1 METPPEPRWG
11 CMKRRDMEQIIIPFF
26 ANWTKFK
33 GLKGNNIHIDNL
45 NVKKLRENP
54 AICFTGSRI
63 SGARLS
69 IISLLEIKRDPC
81 LTCIVGVPPLSHLY
95 HHLVETMQCWL
106 SDLQSKALLP
116 AVAIRGTTQ
125 LLMMLDGYS
134 EMIYTWESAPKFI
147 AKTSYRRTL
156 ASKIRQ
162 FGVSNLV
169 WLSIAAS
176 TVFFLATTLST
187 VGVEPFMWHRNQP
200 EIGQLPGA
208 LPELL

>member
-1 METPPEPRWG
+1 MTLLGPPKSSICVMETPPEPRWG

-45 NVKKLRENP
+45 IVKKLRENP
-54 AICFTGSRI
+54 ALCFTGSRI

-116 AVAIRGTTQ
+116 GHNAAAYDAWWLQWNDLHLRKCTKVH
-125 LLMMLDGYS
+125 
-134 EMIYTWESAPKFI
+134 
-147 AKTSYRRTL
+147 
-156 ASKIRQ
+156 SK
-162 FGVSNLV
+162 N
-169 WLSIAAS
+169 
-176 TVFFLATTLST
+176 
-187 VGVEPFMWHRNQP
+187 
-200 EIGQLPGA
+200 
-208 LPELL
+208 